1 MKTHIDAVVTVVAAL
16 HVEMAFVNQQRD
28 AMIVPRIVVSVRH
41 CAETDNVQKVR
52 HAITVQEIVA
62 DVLHR

>member
-1 MKTHIDAVVTVVAAL
+1 MKTHIDAVATVVAVL
-16 HVEMAFVNQQRD
+16 HVEMVNVNQQRD
-28 AMIVPRIVVSVRH
+28 AMIVPRIVVSVHH
-41 CAETDNVQKVR
+41 CVEMDNVQKAR

>member
-1 MKTHIDAVVTVVAAL
+1 
-16 HVEMAFVNQQRD
+16 VNQQRD
-28 AMIVPRIVVSVRH
+28 AMIVPRIVVSVHH
-41 CAETDNVQKVR
+41 CVEMDNVQKVR